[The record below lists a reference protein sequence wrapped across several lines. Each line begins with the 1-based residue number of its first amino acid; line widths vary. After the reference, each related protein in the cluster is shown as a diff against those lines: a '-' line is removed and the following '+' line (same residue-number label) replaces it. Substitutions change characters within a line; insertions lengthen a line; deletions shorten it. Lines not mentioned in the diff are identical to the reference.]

1 MVGVEGSTRI
11 VEKETQVNTD
21 NTFDIAITVPPA
33 PPGHP
38 LTQEIAERQFT
49 ALAVSHG
56 ADATTCGTAA
66 NGDWLFKACFEDA
79 DFALAF
85 AIYLHNINPAKST
98 VDFCVK
104 GGGPV
109 N

>member
-1 MVGVEGSTRI
+1 M
-11 VEKETQVNTD
+11 NTD

-49 ALAVSHG
+49 ALAVSRG
-56 ADATTCGTAA
+56 ADATAFGTAA
-66 NGDWLFKACFEDA
+66 NGDWLLKACFEDA
-79 DFALAF
+79 DFALPF
-85 AIYLHNINPAKST
+85 ATCLRNINPAKCT
-98 VDFCVK
+98 VDFRVK